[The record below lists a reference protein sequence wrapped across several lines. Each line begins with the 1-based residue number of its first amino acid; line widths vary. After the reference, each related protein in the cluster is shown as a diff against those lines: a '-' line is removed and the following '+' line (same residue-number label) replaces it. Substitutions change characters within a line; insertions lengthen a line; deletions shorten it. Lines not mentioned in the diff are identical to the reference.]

1 MRPQQSLSKLPDFV
15 RTAMFNPGVLLVG
28 SACKWLIGEKNEV
41 PGDFDIIVEPSQFQA
56 VCRALSNTA
65 VKVNSFGGL
74 KIIGPPSIDVIPLTL
89 TDFILQCDGDIA
101 IALRPYKIVRW

>member
-1 MRPQQSLSKLPDFV
+1 MLPDFV
-15 RTAMFNPGVLLVG
+15 RSALFNPGVLLVG
-28 SACKWLIGEKNEV
+28 SACKWLIGEKQEQ

-56 VCRALSNTA
+56 VCRPLTNTA
-65 VKVNSFGGL
+65 VRVNSFGGL
-74 KIIGPPSIDVIPLTL
+74 KIVGPPSIDVIPLSL